1 MMKVLHIL
9 HELKF
14 SGAEIMYV
22 DAAPFFQNKG
32 CELTVMATSKNKGEY
47 ASHFEHIGYEVVHSP
62 YPVGKNLLKRFKY
75 YRNFVQLLKKSNFDM
90 VHIHVHAYMW
100 AFAFCTWIARKRSVY
115 TFHSV
120 FTSNY
125 YSYLYHII
133 QRWTAKHILNC
144 RFQTIS
150 DSVYENELNYY
161 RNKTKKI
168 YNWYGSDR
176 FFPAD
181 IEEKKQIRNELN
193 ISDDT
198 LVLISIG
205 GCSHIKRHTEIIKAL
220 PKICS
225 NYPSTIYLHLGKGE
239 TEEEEQKLAVKLGV
253 SENIR
258 FMNNQNDVR
267 RFLVASDIY
276 VMSSKHEGIPITTI
290 EAMACGIPAVLYD
303 VPGLRDFNKHGE
315 NSLLISE
322 DYNLLAEK
330 ILYLFSNSDI
340 SHQIAGRAKELVN
353 KTYSLN
359 KNALEVYQLYL
370 NK

>member
-1 MMKVLHIL
+1 M
-9 HELKF
+9 
-14 SGAEIMYV
+14 
-22 DAAPFFQNKG
+22 
-32 CELTVMATSKNKGEY
+32 
-47 ASHFEHIGYEVVHSP
+47 
-62 YPVGKNLLKRFKY
+62 
-75 YRNFVQLLKKSNFDM
+75 
-90 VHIHVHAYMW
+90 
-100 AFAFCTWIARKRSVY
+100 
-115 TFHSV
+115 
-120 FTSNY
+120 
-125 YSYLYHII
+125 
-133 QRWTAKHILNC
+133 
-144 RFQTIS
+144 
-150 DSVYENELNYY
+150 
-161 RNKTKKI
+161 
-168 YNWYGSDR
+168 
-176 FFPAD
+176 
-181 IEEKKQIRNELN
+181 
-193 ISDDT
+193 
-198 LVLISIG
+198 ISIG